1 LHNLCD
7 AFGRVFEKPP
17 FFFPNLGLKHSMD
30 HSGPV
35 GFDPASGKPSYG
47 PCSVKSPKPKPLP
60 AAGRAQPNRPHV
72 RSSPPLIQSKHARAR
87 SPRPHRRR
95 RRRSRRRR
103 WWMAS
108 TTSTSGGGGARPWR
122 TALLTLRDES
132 LASPSPTALLALL
145 RRVLLSPASP
155 SLAASA
161 AALSPHEVRA
171 APDRSPLAPSAAAA
185 ARLDLTRCGVLPR
198 MCRWDRMWRSS
209 RRPPPRRPLAAPAPP
224 TRCAASANW

>member
-1 LHNLCD
+1 MHLEEYSKSRH
-7 AFGRVFEKPP
+7 
-17 FFFPNLGLKHSMD
+17 FFFRIWASNTPWIIQGLLVSTQQAASQVMGLAASSLQNQNPCRPPAEPNLTVHTC
-30 HSGPV
+30 
-35 GFDPASGKPSYG
+35 A
-47 PCSVKSPKPKPLP
+47 
-60 AAGRAQPNRPHV
+60 
-72 RSSPPLIQSKHARAR
+72 PLIQSKHARAR